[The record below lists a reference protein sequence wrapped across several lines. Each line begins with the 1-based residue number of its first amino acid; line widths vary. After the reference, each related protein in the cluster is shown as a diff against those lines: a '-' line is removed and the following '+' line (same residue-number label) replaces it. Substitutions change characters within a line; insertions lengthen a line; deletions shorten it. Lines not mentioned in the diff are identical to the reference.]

1 MRAASHAVR
10 AEAVRTTTK
19 MKVPLF
25 CSKRKRKRERRTI
38 GAARRREVCSVYTCY
53 AMPSSLRYSRAT
65 SDSLER
71 GRELR
76 EPEALE
82 LPRAVC
88 GGARG
93 RRASG
98 ARQRSDAERE
108 VCSQRSA
115 RGGRRQRDGPG
126 ATEEDGRRGDAPVYA
141 DPSAA
146 PAPKAR
152 LDARAPPPPD
162 GRTEWV
168 GGGGGV
174 GIRAI
179 VRVELKGVRWS

>member
-1 MRAASHAVR
+1 MRALEARVGGASA
-10 AEAVRTTTK
+10 K
-19 MKVPLF
+19 
-25 CSKRKRKRERRTI
+25 
-38 GAARRREVCSVYTCY
+38 RRRER
-53 AMPSSLRYSRAT
+53 SLLAEKR
-65 SDSLER
+65 E
-71 GRELR
+71 GRET
-76 EPEALE
+76 P
-82 LPRAVC
+82 
-88 GGARG
+88 ARW
-93 RRASG
+93 A
-98 ARQRSDAERE
+98 
-108 VCSQRSA
+108 
-115 RGGRRQRDGPG
+115 

-168 GGGGGV
+168 GGGGGL